1 MVAQSQPRMDLLTDE
16 ERVFLSAFPDDRER
30 SPWMVGKD
38 FHRLALDALE
48 YPLRRH
54 RADWYVSS
62 DLPILYRRPNNK
74 IGQVAPDIMVAFVH
88 NHQRD
93 AFDIQVEGSFPPFVL
108 EVVSDESRPRDR
120 GKTQKVQA
128 YDLLS
133 AREYVIFDPRSMR
146 RPPPAGYRRASDGRW
161 EGWPLDER
169 GTLRSA
175 VLNLTLVQDGMLLR
189 LEDVDGRRLPT
200 AEEEVAQLQAEIAR
214 LREERR

>member
-1 MVAQSQPRMDLLTDE
+1 
-16 ERVFLSAFPDDRER
+16 
-30 SPWMVGKD
+30 MVGKD

-48 YPLRRH
+48 YPLRH
-54 RADWYVSS
+54 YRADWYVSS

-93 AFDIQVEGSFPPFVL
+93 AFDVQAEGSFPPFVL
-108 EVVSDESRPRDR
+108 EVVSDERRPRDR
-120 GKTQKVQA
+120 GKNQKVQA
-128 YDLLS
+128 YYLLG
-133 AREYVIFDPRSMR
+133 AREYVIFDPRSKR
-146 RPPPAGYRRASDGRW
+146 RPPLAGYRRASDDRW
-161 EGWPLDER
+161 EEWPLDER
-169 GTLRSA
+169 GALRSA

-189 LEDVDGRRLPT
+189 LEGVDGRQLPT